1 MKTLQIISYL
11 LREMIMEK
19 WVFTVILLLSKTQ
32 NIFKEKVIPVML
44 QQLDGPKMILESY
57 QLEVKI
63 NALWFGKCRKWAIF
77 KKL

>member
-63 NALWFGKCRKWAIF
+63 NAL
-77 KKL
+77 